1 MRYYYIMHK
10 DFAGPILPRVAWYDN
25 ETLALTGTPPEN
37 FEGEV
42 VRICDLELSSEQL
55 TDLISKLKAEDH
67 TGKLVILSISQGKW
81 LYSNHPDFMP
91 KQTNQTEG

>member
-1 MRYYYIMHK
+1 MRYYYVMNK
-10 DFAGPILPRVAWYDN
+10 DFAEPILPNVAWYDN

-37 FEGEV
+37 FDGEV

-55 TDLISKLKAEDH
+55 TDLIDKLKAEEC

-81 LYSNHPDFMP
+81 LYANHPDFIN
-91 KQTNQTEG
+91 KQTKE